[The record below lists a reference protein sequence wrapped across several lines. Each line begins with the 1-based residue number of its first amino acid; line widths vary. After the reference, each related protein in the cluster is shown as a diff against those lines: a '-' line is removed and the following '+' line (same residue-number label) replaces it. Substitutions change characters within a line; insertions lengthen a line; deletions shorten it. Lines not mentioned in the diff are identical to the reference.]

1 MKVRMENIVN
11 VIFSLSLRLTKMFCV
26 VLTFVIIDTKL
37 FCDTFNSYICF
48 CDVLTVKLHWAGQF
62 FT

>member
-1 MKVRMENIVN
+1 MN

-48 CDVLTVKLHWAGQF
+48 CDVLTVICVF
-62 FT
+62 VMF